1 VTRNPIGLARP
12 KARRADVGLPRASP
26 AAGAPALAVGAAVV
40 AVAALVMVAARDVGA
55 RALRAVG
62 GQSPGQARLV
72 VTADTTPVTV
82 GDPLVVHVLV
92 HLPPGAELP
101 EAVPRLRTPL
111 AEGVQLVAV
120 DSLRRTSGTDAIASL
135 RVVFFRPGAAEI
147 PALVVSYRPA
157 PGAPFDSLVGAS
169 RPLVVRRIVPPTT
182 GTLRDIKDIETAPLS
197 LETAAVIGGVFLVT
211 VSGVAVGIVLS
222 RRRRARAAAARGRA
236 MPAALPGPYE
246 RAVAQLAEI
255 AAADWATRGDAARHY
270 AQTTD
275 VLRQYLADAHRVPAR
290 ECTTPELL
298 LAMPPALASPA
309 LREAARTLLDRAD
322 LVKFARLT
330 PGPASAVSFLADARA
345 LLVRWD
351 ALRRTNGHGGHPDR
365 RLGSDGVEPMDG
377 DTRRERRAFR

>member
-1 VTRNPIGLARP
+1 VTRTAV
-12 KARRADVGLPRASP
+12 RAP
-26 AAGAPALAVGAAVV
+26 AAAAVV
-40 AVAALVMVAARDVGA
+40 AVVAVVAAIAAVMIAARDVGA
-55 RALRAVG
+55 RAVRAAD
-62 GQSPGQARLV
+62 GQSPGPARLV

-82 GDPLVVHVLV
+82 GEPLVVRVVV
-92 HLPPGAELP
+92 HLPPGAELRD
-101 EAVPRLRTPL
+101 AVPRLRTPL
-111 AEGVQLVAV
+111 ADGVRLVAV
-120 DSLRRTSGTDAIASL
+120 DSLRRASGTDAMASL
-135 RVVFFRPGAAEI
+135 RVVFFRPGATEI

-157 PGAPFDSLVGAS
+157 PNAPVDSLVGAS
-169 RPLVVRRIVPPTT
+169 RPVVVRRIVPPTT
-182 GTLRDIKDIETAPLS
+182 GTLRDIKDIEAAPIS
-197 LETAAVIGGVFLVT
+197 LETAAAIAGVFV
-211 VSGVAVGIVLS
+211 VSVAGIVVGIMLS
-222 RRRRARAAAARGRA
+222 RRRRARAAAAGGGA

-275 VLRQYLADAHRVPAR
+275 VLRQYLEDAHQVPAR

-298 LAMPPALASPA
+298 LAMPPALSSPS
-309 LREAARTLLDRAD
+309 LRDAARALLDRAD

-330 PGPASAVSFLADARA
+330 PAPASAVSFLADARA

-365 RLGSDGVEPMDG
+365 GLGWDGVEPTAG